1 MTLYA
6 RSTTPSASQI
16 TLRGRSRPTSE
27 PKVGGELDE
36 YGRPLDDLVIQ
47 SPTPGPPAPV
57 PDEMLSPRAR
67 RPRWLVT
74 IPTRPLQFSSLDHFV
89 DRVNKALDDAASV
102 EGLKPSTIKWV
113 KQSFS
118 SFRSFL
124 AGKLSN
130 QRFLDGNVDEQ
141 LAVLREWI
149 AAQRNREVSRTTING
164 RWRAVSAL
172 LRWIGDVDGTVN
184 PLRLVPA
191 PRPGRRPP
199 HCLTK
204 DGAERVIEFV
214 RNYEW
219 RSRLEKQR
227 NLVVIGLMVLA
238 GLRRSEVVNLKNGD
252 VDERQGTIIIRDGKG
267 PAGGKTRTCYM
278 APQLRTLIATYKA
291 ERRLEERKT
300 EWFITDVREDRGVTA
315 EPVRDL
321 CSRIA
326 ASLGIRLSPH
336 VLRHTYATL
345 LRQAGV
351 PDRVS
356 MDLLGHASL
365 SMLQR
370 YSHVFDGEHLQQ
382 ASRLILDVAID
393 AST

>member
-1 MTLYA
+1 MTD
-6 RSTTPSASQI
+6 
-16 TLRGRSRPTSE
+16 
-27 PKVGGELDE
+27 ELDA
-36 YGRPLDDLVIQ
+36 YGRRHGDLSKQ
-47 SPTPGPPAPV
+47 SPVTGLLVSSMPSEVGYT
-57 PDEMLSPRAR
+57 RAQ
-67 RPRWLVT
+67 RPRWLATV
-74 IPTRPLQFSSLDHFV
+74 PTRPLQFSSLDHFV
-89 DRVNKALDDAASV
+89 DRANRALNDARSV
-102 EGLKPSTIKWV
+102 EGLKLSTIKWV
-113 KQSFS
+113 AQSFS
-118 SFRSFL
+118 SLRSFL
-124 AGKLSN
+124 AGTPSN

-141 LAVLREWI
+141 LSVLREWI
-149 AAQRNREVSRTTING
+149 AWQRNREVGRTTING

-184 PLRLVPA
+184 PLRLVTA
-191 PRPGRRPP
+191 PRPGRRTP

-219 RSRLEKQR
+219 RSNLERRR
-227 NLVVIGLMVLA
+227 NLVIIGLMVLA

-252 VDERQGTIIIRDGKG
+252 VDEKQGTAVVRDGKG
-267 PAGGKTRTCYM
+267 PEGGKTRTSYM
-278 APQLRTLIATYKA
+278 APQLRTLIADYKA
-291 ERRLEERKT
+291 ERRLEKRTT

-321 CSRIA
+321 CSLIG
-326 ASLGIRLSPH
+326 ASLGMRLSPH

-365 SMLQR
+365 VMLQR

-382 ASRLILDVAID
+382 ANKLILDVPID
-393 AST
+393 APT